1 MYMSGYDIVA
11 ITIALVSAIALIIT
25 SASANARITKERNY
39 WRNAYHNYK
48 FATEAEAMGKP
59 YSWNPAS
66 NSWEYIDSPS
76 VR

>member
-25 SASANARITKERNY
+25 SASANARLTKDRNY
-39 WRNAYHNYK
+39 WRN
-48 FATEAEAMGKP
+48 EAML
-59 YSWNPAS
+59 WNTESDELREEVVNLKKIIKSTEP
-66 NSWEYIDSPS
+66 I

>member
-25 SASANARITKERNY
+25 SASANARITRQ
-39 WRNAYHNYK
+39 RNAWRD
-48 FATEAEAMGKP
+48 EAIRLQNIINEA
-59 YSWNPAS
+59 
-66 NSWEYIDSPS
+66 SPI